1 MAVVITKQPEN
12 IQVMEGKISA
22 KLSVEATGA
31 TGYQWKQ
38 AKSSSSTAGATNVA
52 GQTTKNLTVPV
63 GLTEGYYYY
72 FCEVTDGAS
81 PVNSN
86 IASVQVVDFPEYI
99 TGRFVNEYVAACA
112 TTVQERFAQA
122 KKLSGIDIPNDNK
135 VLRTAQVELFMS
147 IL

>member
-22 KLSVEATGA
+22 KLSVEASGA

-38 AKSSSSTAGATNVA
+38 AKSSSSTAGATDVS
-52 GQTTKNLTVPV
+52 GQTTKDLTIPV
-63 GLTEGYYYY
+63 DLTEGYYYF
-72 FCEVTDGAS
+72 FCEVTDGES

-86 IASVQVVDFPEYI
+86 IASVQVTDFPAYI
-99 TGRFVNEYVAACA
+99 TGQFVNEYVAACA
-112 TTVQERFAQA
+112 TSVQERFKQA
-122 KKLSGIDIPNDNK
+122 KALSGIDIPNDTN